1 MLNSSRCVIPAEHP
15 LGGTPAPSEDFPMPS
30 RRPDETANS
39 RGVARRD
46 LLKIPAA
53 LAAGSLL
60 GGARRARAALAGGV
74 TLAPNYYPL
83 AAYVPQI
90 DLSGKLAVITGASR
104 GIGRAVGEA
113 LAPLGVAVI
122 GTSRHPKQ
130 VPNPPAFPLLKLDI
144 SEPPSVA
151 KFVEE
156 LQHHPLFRYRGQ
168 VDILGNNAGRL
179 VLGPIVPRSSQ
190 LFDNYVDQ
198 RTLGVNTVYFG
209 HVVVTNSVLPLMSQ
223 QGYSRI
229 VFTASSNSYTSF
241 SRLTFENLAVG
252 SSFDVYCSCKS
263 ALRFYANNL
272 DNAFRVAG
280 SSIRVSTVNPYAIG
294 TAIAE
299 HPHPIYTEPV
309 NQVGLSATDQVF
321 NEFLTVIRQFQA
333 NGLPPAMVGQTYAQL
348 LTMANPDQNVVVAS
362 PLEPLA
368 TKGGNAVIEPAM
380 LAENQV
386 SAIPFT
392 CS

>member
-1 MLNSSRCVIPAEHP
+1 
-15 LGGTPAPSEDFPMPS
+15 MPS

-53 LAAGSLL
+53 IAAGSLL
-60 GGARRARAALAGGV
+60 GGASKARAVQAGGV
-74 TLAPNYYPL
+74 TVAPNYYPL
-83 AAYVPQI
+83 GNYVPEI

-104 GIGRAVGEA
+104 GLGRAVGEA

-122 GTSRHPKQ
+122 GTSRHPRQ

-144 SEPPSVA
+144 TDRDSVDQ
-151 KFVEE
+151 FVED
-156 LQHHPLFRYRGQ
+156 LQKHPFFRYRGQ

-179 VLGPIVPRSSQ
+179 VLGRIVPLSVSKP
-190 LFDNYVDQ
+190 LFDEFLQQ
-198 RTLGVNTVYFG
+198 RDLGVHTVYFG
-209 HVVVTNSVLPLMSQ
+209 HVMVTNAVLPLMSQ

-229 VFTASSNSYTSF
+229 IFTASINSYANYSQ
-241 SRLTFENLAVG
+241 LIIENLALG
-252 SSFDVYCSCKS
+252 TWFDVYCSCKS

-272 DNAFRVAG
+272 DTAFRAAG
-280 SSIRVSTVNPYAIG
+280 SSIRVSTVNPYAMA
-294 TAIAE
+294 TTIAE
-299 HPHPIYTEPV
+299 NPHPIYTEPV
-309 NQVGLSATDQVF
+309 NNVGLSDTDKVF
-321 NEFLTVIRQFQA
+321 NAFLTALRQFQA

-348 LTMANPDQNVVVAS
+348 LTMAIPVQNVVVAS
-362 PLEPLA
+362 PLQPLA
-368 TKGGNAVIEPAM
+368 TQGGNALIEGAM
-380 LAENQV
+380 LAENQA